1 MAVVAVECLDETD
14 TPMPRVSA
22 WLRHPWVVAGTA
34 SEKSHVIRLQV
45 FQVLKWDRWNYA
57 VSDGLLARACGNY
70 VRNLG
75 GGVVMPTY

>member
-34 SEKSHVIRLQV
+34 SEKSHVIRL
-45 FQVLKWDRWNYA
+45 
-57 VSDGLLARACGNY
+57 G
-70 VRNLG
+70 
-75 GGVVMPTY
+75 